1 MLSVYRYSS
10 RILIQCHLTP
20 TLKPEQHA
28 PNRETIAKLALPL
41 LLRLLEEHTE
51 TAVDAVA
58 EVAPGTGVST
68 QRDKTDENQATAAVE
83 RECDGEQEPAAAGEG
98 GLVDGG
104 EGEAVDRIDVLV
116 KLIRLLAHLSIS
128 PKIGEAIAS
137 APEVAS
143 LLHVLQAT
151 HYHDTAH
158 VYLPLH

>member
-68 QRDKTDENQATAAVE
+68 QRDKTDEKQATAAVE

-98 GLVDGG
+98 GLVDIFSPTCF
-104 EGEAVDRIDVLV
+104 EISLCSRESSSSFLSSSSVFS
-116 KLIRLLAHLSIS
+116 IRLTTLSVPS
-128 PKIGEAIAS
+128 TSCSAS
-137 APEVAS
+137 ASAVVSAAPG
-143 LLHVLQAT
+143 
-151 HYHDTAH
+151 
-158 VYLPLH
+158 